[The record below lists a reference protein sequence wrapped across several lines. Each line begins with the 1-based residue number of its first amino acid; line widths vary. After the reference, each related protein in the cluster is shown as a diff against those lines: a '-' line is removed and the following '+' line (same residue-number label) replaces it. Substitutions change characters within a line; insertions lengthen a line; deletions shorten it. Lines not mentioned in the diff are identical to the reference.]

1 MRVVTGSRD
10 ILVVGAGIVG
20 CAVAYEVAR
29 RGASVSLVDDRPA
42 GFGATQ
48 ASAGMLA
55 PFTEAAGGGPLLDL
69 GARSLDMYDAFVT
82 RVREDSGMT
91 IPYERTGSLHV
102 ARVEESLAHF
112 ATTHQVLAGRGV
124 ASDLLSPNDLRARE
138 PHLGA
143 DVFGGLL
150 IPSQGHV
157 GAFDLTRALAAAAQ
171 HHCAR
176 IVNDTPVRRV
186 RAIDGGVAVDTD
198 GGTLRADF
206 AVLAA
211 GAWTGQ
217 IEVDGA
223 SARVPVRPV
232 RGQIVHLGWSGT
244 PLRRI
249 TWDERCYVVPRV
261 DGTLLVGATVE
272 DAGFDERTTVA
283 GVRDLLEAACDLLPH
298 AWTASLLAV
307 KVGLRPGSPDALP
320 AIGWSRAVPGLIY
333 ATGHYRNGVLLAPL
347 TAALVAGALT
357 GDAPDAALA
366 WTSPD
371 RFGEL

>member
-1 MRVVTGSRD
+1 MRIVKGSRD
-10 ILVVGAGIVG
+10 ILVIGAGIVG
-20 CAVAYEVAR
+20 CAVAYELAR
-29 RGASVSLVDDRPA
+29 RGASVSIVDDRPA

-55 PFTEAAGGGPLLDL
+55 PFTEAAEGGPLLEL
-69 GARSLDMYDAFVT
+69 GARSLDLYDRFVT
-82 RVREDSGMT
+82 RLRDDSGMT
-91 IPYERTGSLHV
+91 VPYERTGSLHV
-102 ARVEESLAHF
+102 ARVEESLAHLA
-112 ATTHQVLAGRGV
+112 ATRDVLAARGV
-124 ASDLLSPNDLRARE
+124 ASDLLSSQQLREQE

-150 IPSQGHV
+150 IPLQGHV
-157 GAFDLTRALAAAAQ
+157 GAFEMTGALAAAAQ
-171 HHCAR
+171 RLGAR

-186 RAIDGGVAVDTD
+186 RSVDGGVAVDTD
-198 GGTLRADF
+198 TGTLRSDF

-211 GAWTGQ
+211 GAWAGQ
-217 IEVDGA
+217 IAVEGVA
-223 SARVPVRPV
+223 TPVPVRPV
-232 RGQIVHLGWSGT
+232 RGQIVHLGWSGA

-249 TWDERCYVVPRV
+249 TWDERCYVVPRS

-298 AWTASLLAV
+298 AWTASLLSV

-320 AIGWSRAVPGLIY
+320 AIGWSRAVPGLMY

-347 TAALVAGALT
+347 TAAMVAGALM
-357 GDAPDAALA
+357 GDAPDAAFE

-371 RFGEL
+371 RFGML